1 MTQGSPHDDPAEA
14 LLLRFQQSGDVDA
27 LDALLRAEV
36 LTLKERLRRRFG
48 HLLTPTKSASD
59 VAQDAA
65 VGWVRIARQTDF
77 PNPAAFRAYLLR
89 AAFRLLARHS
99 KKRAGRP
106 GKSSMND
113 EAAPELAG
121 ESVAPDAGILGVE
134 QRTALALALKML
146 PADQRI
152 LLERV
157 YLGQKDV
164 KTAATELGVDLETA
178 YKRVQRGRAALAERL
193 AAWARV
199 LD

>member
-1 MTQGSPHDDPAEA
+1 MLESPHDDPAHA
-14 LLLRFQQSGDVDA
+14 LLRRFQESGDVDA
-27 LDALLRAEV
+27 LDELLRTEV
-36 LTLKERLRRRFG
+36 LTLKERLRRRYG

-65 VGWVRIARQTDF
+65 AGWVRIARQTDF
-77 PNPAAFRAYLLR
+77 PNPAAFRGYLLR

-99 KKRAGRP
+99 QRRAGRP
-106 GKSSMND
+106 SKSSLAD
-113 EAAPELAG
+113 DAAPEP
-121 ESVAPDAGILGVE
+121 ESEGARPDAGAIGSE
-134 QRTALALALKML
+134 RRTALALALRML
-146 PADQRI
+146 PAEQRA

-164 KTAATELGVDLETA
+164 KTAAEELGVDLETA

>member
-1 MTQGSPHDDPAEA
+1 MADLPPDDPAHA
-14 LLLRFQQSGDVDA
+14 LLRRFQESGDVAA
-27 LDALLRAEV
+27 LDELLRTEV
-36 LTLKERLRRRFG
+36 LTLKERLRRRYG
-48 HLLTPTKSASD
+48 HMLTPTKSASD

-65 VGWVRIARQTDF
+65 AGWMRIARHTDF

-99 KKRAGRP
+99 RTRAGRP
-106 GKSSMND
+106 AKHSMNED
-113 EAAPELAG
+113 ASPELSSDAASP
-121 ESVAPDAGILGVE
+121 ESNALAAE
-134 QRTALALALKML
+134 RHTALALALEML
-146 PADQRI
+146 PLDQQV
-152 LLERV
+152 LLKRV

-164 KTAATELGVDLETA
+164 KTAAAELGVDLETA